1 MLLFFAEVCPVSD
14 ADFINALQGKKT
26 PSKLSEDSQMEINS
40 VDDKDVFSEPDI
52 VAPLGKAGKARPSPA
67 SQRTEHL
74 SENNLNDDVNAK
86 KLDPLIRPSLPA
98 GKDRRVSESS
108 IPDTGYSQTV
118 NSASEENL
126 LGAKYKR
133 VDVAD
138 IKVLAKMQ
146 EESK

>member
-1 MLLFFAEVCPVSD
+1 ME
-14 ADFINALQGKKT
+14 
-26 PSKLSEDSQMEINS
+26 LSL
-40 VDDKDVFSEPDI
+40 VDDKDVSLEPDR
-52 VAPLGKAGKARPSPA
+52 VAPLGKGGKARPSPA
-67 SQRTEHL
+67 SQRAEHL
-74 SENNLNDDVNAK
+74 SENNLSDDINAK
-86 KLDPLIRPSLPA
+86 KLDPLIRPSLPT

-108 IPDTGYSQTV
+108 IADTGHSRTV

-146 EESK
+146 EES